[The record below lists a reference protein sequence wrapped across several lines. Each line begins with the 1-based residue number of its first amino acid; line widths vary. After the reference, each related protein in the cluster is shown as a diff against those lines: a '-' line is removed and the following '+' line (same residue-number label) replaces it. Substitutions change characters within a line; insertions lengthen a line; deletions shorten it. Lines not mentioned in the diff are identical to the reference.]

1 MRVSE
6 ILRHKGADVI
16 DDQSRRPPSKSSSP
30 CSANTISAPSWSP
43 TTVPPSAG
51 LVSERDVIRKLAGR
65 HCRAEPTGLGDHV
78 EHRAHL
84 RRHDSVESLMG
95 VMTERRVRHL
105 PVVADDQQLR
115 GIVSIGDVVKSTIT
129 QLEFERDQ
137 LQGYVTS

>member
-16 DDQSRRPPSKSSSP
+16 TINSSATVEDLISLLNQHNLGAVVVSDDGHGV
-30 CSANTISAPSWSP
+30 T
-43 TTVPPSAG
+43 G
-51 LVSERDVIRKLAGR
+51 LVSERDVVR
-65 HCRAEPTGLGDHV
+65 HLSDGTAVLGQPV
-78 EHRAHL
+78 STIMSTSVYTCAAT
-84 RRHDSVESLMG
+84 DSVESLMG
-95 VMTERRVRHL
+95 VMTEQRVRHL
-105 PVVADDQQLR
+105 PVIADDRLC

>member
-6 ILRHKGADVI
+6 ILRHKGSDVI
-16 DDQSRRPPSKSSSP
+16 V
-30 CSANTISAPSWSP
+30 IS
-43 TTVPPSAG
+43 PSATVEDLIALLSRHNLG
-51 LVSERDVIRKLAGR
+51 AVVVSDDGATVSGIVSERDVIHKLAEGMQVLS
-65 HCRAEPTGLGDHV
+65 EPVSVIMSSTVQTCG
-78 EHRAHL
+78 E
-84 RRHDSVESLMG
+84 HDSVESLMG

>member
-16 DDQSRRPPSKSSSP
+16 TIRSSATVEEVVTLLNEHNLGAVVVSDDGASV
-30 CSANTISAPSWSP
+30 T
-43 TTVPPSAG
+43 G
-51 LVSERDVIRKLAGR
+51 LVSERDVVR
-65 HCRAEPTGLGDHV
+65 HLNDGTMVLSQPVSSIMSSPVHTCAAT
-78 EHRAHL
+78 
-84 RRHDSVESLMG
+84 DSVESLMG
-95 VMTERRVRHL
+95 VMTEKRVRHL
-105 PVVADDQQLR
+105 PVVVDDQLR

>member
-16 DDQSRRPPSKSSSP
+16 V
-30 CSANTISAPSWSP
+30 IS
-43 TTVPPSAG
+43 PSATVEELVALLSRHNLGAVVVSDDGSAVTG
-51 LVSERDVIRKLAGR
+51 LVSERDVIRHLADGTAVLNQQVSTIMSSTV
-65 HCRAEPTGLGDHV
+65 HTCGAG
-78 EHRAHL
+78 
-84 RRHDSVESLMG
+84 DSVESLMG
-95 VMTERRVRHL
+95 VMTEQRVRHL
-105 PVVADDQQLR
+105 PVLAEDQRLC

>member
-16 DDQSRRPPSKSSSP
+16 V
-30 CSANTISAPSWSP
+30 IS
-43 TTVPPSAG
+43 PSATVEELVSLLSRHNLGAVVVSDDGSTVIG
-51 LVSERDVIRKLAGR
+51 LVSERDVIRHL
-65 HCRAEPTGLGDHV
+65 V
-78 EHRAHL
+78 EGTDVL
-84 RRHDSVESLMG
+84 RRPVATIMSSAVHTCGAGDSVESLMG
-95 VMTERRVRHL
+95 VMTEQRVRHL
-105 PVVADDQQLR
+105 PVLAEDQRLC